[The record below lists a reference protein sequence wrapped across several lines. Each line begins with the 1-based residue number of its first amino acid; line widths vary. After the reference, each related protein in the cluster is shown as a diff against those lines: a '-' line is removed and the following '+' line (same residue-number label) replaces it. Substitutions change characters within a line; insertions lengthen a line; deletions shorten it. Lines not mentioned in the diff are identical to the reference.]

1 MSDELEVLAEHIE
14 AKDTTHMTKIINHYV
29 NSGRSKIAFSS
40 FIVNIFCTSYLSR
53 NLWTLKEFAS
63 LVSYV
68 ENCSSKKDGC
78 LAKSMNNLCRLLA
91 ALDVQECKFY
101 RKGKSYIEERSKI
114 DQILYS
120 SHREFQELIE
130 MKSGV
135 QYEIYS
141 LLNTLYY
148 NFAHCCDLPN
158 CFIILRHIIT
168 SSKKQVIQEKSYQDG
183 IDVIFL
189 VIMKYLETN
198 RVPSDVKEYITICKD
213 LFFYRCK
220 VKDRLDRVNVLFYA
234 VYILMNR
241 STKFQEVE
249 YKDKEVAQDAAGST
263 STSGTDHRHEYLYVV
278 TPKDP
283 HLIRMV
289 KEDRERPRPKQTRQ
303 VTVKNYEKMTR
314 REDLVSI
321 IFSP

>member
-14 AKDTTHMTKIINHYV
+14 AKDTTHMFKIINHYV
-29 NSGRSKIAFSS
+29 NSGRSKVAFSS
-40 FIVNIFCTSYLSR
+40 FIVNMFCSSYLSR
-53 NLWTLKEFAS
+53 NLWALKEFAS
-63 LVSYV
+63 LVAEV
-68 ENCSSKKDGC
+68 EKCTPKKDGC
-78 LAKSMNNLCRLLA
+78 LAKNMQSLCLLLA
-91 ALDVQECKFY
+91 ASDIQECKFY
-101 RKGKSYIEERSKI
+101 RKGKSYLEERSKV

-120 SHREFQELIE
+120 SHREFQELVE
-130 MKSGV
+130 LKSGV
-135 QYEIYS
+135 QYETYS

-148 NFAHCCDLPN
+148 NFAHCCDLPD

-189 VIMKYLETN
+189 VIMKYLEIN
-198 RVPSDVKEYITICKD
+198 RVPSDVREYITICKD

-241 STKFQEVE
+241 SAKFQEIE
-249 YKDKEVAQDAAGST
+249 YKEKEAQHDT
-263 STSGTDHRHEYLYVV
+263 SSSKTNSDHRHEYLYVM
-278 TPKDP
+278 TNLDT
-283 HLIRMV
+283 HLIRKV
-289 KEDRERPRPKQTRQ
+289 QEDRERPKSKQVKQ
-303 VTVKNYEKMTR
+303 VTVKGCDKITR
-314 REDLVSI
+314 RQDLVSI